1 MYTQIDNS
9 KKRSTVQLA
18 AILSKRKKNLS
29 QRAGLE
35 DNRRKDISKQRLQD
49 GTRSSYQLQRLK
61 LVSSGV
67 IQGKGINFEAG
78 QGSMWHVH
86 KDHVKYNGD
95 DRSRINFDGRT
106 KTYIKKEMEMYHN
119 TLSHNKN
126 RHHTYLECRKWI
138 NKHL

>member
-1 MYTQIDNS
+1 MYTQIDSS
-9 KKRSTVQLA
+9 KKCSTVQLA
-18 AILSKRKKNLS
+18 AILGQRKKNLS

-35 DNRRKDISKQRLQD
+35 DNRRKDTSKQRLQD
-49 GTRSSYQLQRLK
+49 GTQSRHQLQRLK

-67 IQGKGINFEAG
+67 IQSKGINFDAG
-78 QGSMWHVH
+78 QGSLWHVH

-95 DRSRINFDGRT
+95 DSSRVNFTGRS
-106 KTYIKKEMEMYHN
+106 KTLIKKNMEIYHN
-119 TLSHNKN
+119 TLSHSQN